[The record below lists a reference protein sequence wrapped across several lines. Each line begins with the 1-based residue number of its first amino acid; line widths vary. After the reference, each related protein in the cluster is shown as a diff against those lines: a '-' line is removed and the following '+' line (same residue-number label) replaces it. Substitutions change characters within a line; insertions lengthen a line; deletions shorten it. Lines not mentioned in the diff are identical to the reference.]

1 MKHIISPVD
10 RLAEELSKL
19 PGIGIK
25 TARRI
30 AFYLLN
36 EPSQV
41 AKNLASVI
49 LEARSAIK
57 YCSICGNL
65 TEKDPCSVCSDPAR
79 DKGVI
84 CVVEYPKDFIAI
96 EKTGQFSGVYHVLH
110 GTLSPMEGISVDD
123 LNIKNLIKRLKQ
135 GKVKEV
141 ILAMSSTVEGDT
153 TAMYLS
159 RLLKDFKV
167 KVTRLAYGIPV
178 GVDLEYTDEYTLSK
192 ALMGRHEV
200 DE

>member
-1 MKHIISPVD
+1 
-10 RLAEELSKL
+10 
-19 PGIGIK
+19 
-25 TARRI
+25 
-30 AFYLLN
+30 
-36 EPSQV
+36 
-41 AKNLASVI
+41 
-49 LEARSAIK
+49 
-57 YCSICGNL
+57 
-65 TEKDPCSVCSDPAR
+65 
-79 DKGVI
+79 VI

-110 GTLSPMEGISVDD
+110 GTLSPMEGIGVDD